1 MKNKKLIVYGHGK
14 FAEYVRYVFTHDSDY
29 DVIGFCLES
38 SYLAKLNKVEGK
50 SEIFNFD
57 NLEENYNPDQYDLFI
72 AVGNDKIRERLFL
85 SGKEKGFFMA
95 NYISTKAILW
105 KNLSLGQNVFIS
117 EDSAI
122 QPFVKIGDNTIIIGA
137 KIGHHSTIGA
147 NSLLSTCII
156 GANVK
161 IGNNCFLGINSS
173 VKSNIE
179 IGDRNIIGMGS
190 IITKNTGEL
199 EVFTTQAAIKRKLN
213 YSDISDRY
221 L

>member
-14 FAEYVRYVFTHDSDY
+14 FAEYVRYAFTLDSEY

-38 SYLAKLNKVEGK
+38 TYLANFNLEEGK

-57 NLEENYNPDQYDLFI
+57 NLEDNYNPNDYDLFI

-85 SGKEKGFFMA
+85 SGINKGYFMA
-95 NYISTKAILW
+95 NYISKNTILW
-105 KNLSLGQNVFIS
+105 ENLSLGQNVFIS

-122 QPFVKIGDNTIIIGA
+122 QPFVKIGNNTIIIGA
-137 KIGHHSTIGA
+137 KIGHHSIIGA
-147 NSLLSTCII
+147 NSLLSTCVI

-173 VKSNIE
+173 VKSNVE
-179 IGDRNIIGMGS
+179 IKDRNIIGMGS

-199 EVFTTQAAIKRKLN
+199 EVYTTPAAIKRKLN
-213 YSDISDRY
+213 YSDISERY

>member
-1 MKNKKLIVYGHGK
+1 MKNKKLIIYGYGK
-14 FAEYVRYVFTHDSDY
+14 YAEYVKYVFTHDSQY
-29 DVIGFCLES
+29 EVIGFCLEAT
-38 SYLAKLNKVEGK
+38 YITNLNMGK
-50 SEIFNFD
+50 NKNELITFES
-57 NLEENYNPDQYDLFI
+57 LEEYYSPRQFDLFI

-85 SGKEKGFFMA
+85 AGKEKGFIMA
-95 NYISTKAILW
+95 NYISTKTIIW
-105 KNLSLGQNVFIS
+105 ENLSVGQNVFIS

-179 IGDRNIIGMGS
+179 IRDRNIIGMGS
-190 IITKNTGEL
+190 VITKNTGEF
-199 EVFTTQAAIKRKLN
+199 EVFTTPSAIKRKLN
-213 YSDISDRY
+213 YSDISDKY
-221 L
+221 F

>member
-1 MKNKKLIVYGHGK
+1 MKNKKLIIYGYGK
-14 FAEYVRYVFTHDSDY
+14 FAEYVRYVFTHDTDY
-29 DVIGFCLES
+29 DVINFCLEA
-38 SYLAKLNKVEGK
+38 SYLAKLNIIEGE

-85 SGKEKGFFMA
+85 SGKKKGFVMA
-95 NYISTKAILW
+95 NYISKKTILW
-105 KNLSLGQNVFIS
+105 ENLSLGQNVFIS
-117 EDSAI
+117 EDSAF

-137 KIGHHSTIGA
+137 KIGHHSIIGA
-147 NSLLSTCII
+147 NSLLSTCVI

-199 EVFTTQAAIKRKLN
+199 EVFTTPAAIKRKLN

>member
-38 SYLAKLNKVEGK
+38 TYLAKLNMVEGEN
-50 SEIFNFD
+50 EIINFD

-85 SGKEKGFFMA
+85 SGKKKGFLMA

-105 KNLSLGQNVFIS
+105 ENLSFGQNVFIS

-122 QPFVKIGDNTIIIGA
+122 QPFVKIGDNTTIIGA

-147 NSLLSTCII
+147 NSLLSTSVI

-161 IGNNCFLGINSS
+161 IGNNCFVGINSS
-173 VKSNIE
+173 VKTDVE

-190 IITKNTGEL
+190 IITKNTGEF
-199 EVFTTQAAIKRKLN
+199 EVFTTPAAIKRN
-213 YSDISDRY
+213 VTYNDISDKY